1 MDKQQR
7 RKAVILQGF
16 FIFCLLFSLIF
27 SSQAKSASDESE
39 TLSAEQAFT
48 LTARQVDDHKI
59 ELNFAIAPGYILYK
73 EHFKFRT
80 LEGHPIDNLAAIF
93 PKAEI
98 KHDEAL
104 GDLPIYTKQLALQIP
119 LSKTTSSKTGLRVE
133 YQGCSDSGFCFAP
146 LAKEVVFSADG
157 TASIAEIDPEQ
168 FAATTTG
175 TDHSGIAAETAATAT
190 TITATTTTTDTK
202 LSENKSVESESDY
215 LTNQLKTGSFPLTFL
230 LFLGLGILLSF
241 TPCVLPMVP
250 ILANILIGENTPLS
264 SGRARLLALVYV
276 LSVSVCYALAG
287 VFAGF
292 MGSYLQVTLQQP
304 MVLTGLSF
312 VILLFALSQL
322 NLVHIQLPQFFTN
335 ALHQIQYKQKQGS
348 ILGACAMGFVSALV
362 VSPCVTPALVGALSY
377 IGQTGNAILGGLALF
392 ALAFG
397 MGLPLLAIACIGS
410 RYLPKAGPWMT
421 YIKIITGIL
430 LLVLAGFF
438 FMRAFPKQETVAFV
452 KNTPT
457 HFTTVQNKAD
467 LQSALKTA
475 KASGKPVILDV
486 YADWCVSCQQIDK
499 DIFENHTVL
508 STLKDTHL
516 LRLDLTKQTPDTQ
529 QLQKELAIVGPPTLL
544 FFNVDGEENKNYRLV
559 GKFKSNDFINHIK
572 QFFTTQNK

>member
-7 RKAVILQGF
+7 QKALVLQGF
-16 FIFCLLFSLIF
+16 FIFCLLFSLMF
-27 SSQAKSASDESE
+27 SSTAKCNSDETE
-39 TLSAEQAFT
+39 TLTAEQAFT
-48 LTARQVDDHKI
+48 LTARRLDNQKI

-80 LEGHPIDNLAAIF
+80 LEGHPIDNLAPVF
-93 PKAEI
+93 PTPQI
-98 KHDEAL
+98 KQDEAL
-104 GDLPIYTKQLALQIP
+104 GNLPIYTKQVTLQIP
-119 LSKTTSSKTGLRVE
+119 LSKTNPSKTGLRVA

-157 TASIAEIDPEQ
+157 TPTITDIETEQ
-168 FAATTTG
+168 FAAIATNNNDH
-175 TDHSGIAAETAATAT
+175 TDESVTDPSATSNN
-190 TITATTTTTDTK
+190 
-202 LSENKSVESESDY
+202 LSVESESDF

-230 LFLGLGILLSF
+230 LFLGLGVLLSF

-264 SGRARLLALVYV
+264 SSRARLLALVYV
-276 LSVSVCYALAG
+276 LSVSVCYAVAG
-287 VFAGF
+287 VFAGM

-377 IGQTGNAILGGLALF
+377 IGQTGNAIFGGLALF

-397 MGLPLLAIACIGS
+397 MGLPLLTIACIGS

-421 YIKIITGIL
+421 YIKVITGVL

-438 FMRAFPKQETVAFV
+438 FMRAFPKQEATTIVRS
-452 KNTPT
+452 TPT
-457 HFTTVQNKAD
+457 HFTTIQSKAE
-467 LQSALKTA
+467 LQSALETA
-475 KASGKPVILDV
+475 KVSGKPVILDV
-486 YADWCVSCQQIDK
+486 YADWCVSCQQIESE
-499 DIFENHTVL
+499 IFENHSVL
-508 STLKDTHL
+508 SSLKDTHL
-516 LRLDLTKQTPDTQ
+516 LRLDLTKQTADTQ

-544 FFNVDGEENKNYRLV
+544 FFNVDGEEDKNYRLV

-572 QFFTTQNK
+572 HFFTSQNK